1 MRFNAIFI
9 LAGSVLAGTFA
20 QVASAQ
26 SFNRVATLPNYVNNE
41 DIGDETV
48 SEIVAA
54 TADGNTV
61 VYTDSELEEI
71 GFFDITNL
79 DFPVYGGKLGV
90 GGSPTSVAVLGDTY
104 ALVGVDTSDSFTA
117 PGGHLAV
124 VDISSHPASL
134 VTTIDLGGQPDSVAI
149 SPDGA
154 YAAIAIENERDE
166 EVCVGGAEDASPV
179 PEDGPE
185 QPGDVTED
193 QCEAGGG
200 QVGVLPQNGPGT
212 AIGNPAGYLVIVDL
226 SDPDPA
232 NWARSDVDLTGLAEF
247 APTDPE
253 PEFVDINADNLA
265 VVTLQENNH
274 VVLVDLTDGSIPG
287 HFSAG
292 TVSLSGI
299 DATEDGVID
308 FGDDLADVPREPDA
322 VAWVTLDGGYA
333 LATANEGDL
342 AGGSRGMTVFGTDG
356 SVIFDSGATVDEQ
369 AARHGHYPEDR
380 SENKG
385 TEPEAVEYGNFGGTG
400 YLFLGS
406 ERGSFINVYTVDAA
420 TGMPTFLQLLPA
432 PFGPEGV
439 LAIPGRNLLLA
450 SGENDDP
457 SFGVRSTVMIYELE
471 DSEPQYPQILS
482 DVVDGKPI
490 GWSAL
495 SGMHAASDDELLA
508 VWDSYYGE
516 SRIFTIDVSQT
527 PAVITDARTI
537 QGSSGDLDPEG
548 ITVAP
553 DGTVWIAS
561 EGNASGE
568 RPNLLVQTDTLGNV
582 LREVTLPKRIEKCR
596 SKSSSVGSLGS
607 GFEGLT
613 AVEGPLPGIAKRHRR
628 GSYFLL
634 TAQQRGWNYTTPGC
648 RWIDDDPFDL
658 NADEPFATRIW
669 VYDVKRNKW
678 KHILYLLE
686 SVPSDA
692 SWVGLSEI
700 TRVEGGFVVI
710 ERDNRTGD
718 FAEIKWLVHFSDE
731 ALADGIVTRAEKK
744 VYDLLPDLNAT
755 NGWISDKPEGVAV
768 TPAGELYV
776 VTDNDGV
783 DDWSGETWFL
793 ELGNI
798 AGLFDDQESAP
809 ATR

>member
-1 MRFNAIFI
+1 MRFNAISI
-9 LAGSVLAGTFA
+9 LAGSLVAVTFG

-26 SFNRVATLPNYVNNE
+26 SFNRVATLPNYVNNG

-48 SEIVAA
+48 SEIIAA
-54 TADGNTV
+54 SADGNTV

-79 DFPVYGGKLGV
+79 DFPIYGGKFGV
-90 GGSPTSVAVLGDTY
+90 GGSPTSVAVLGDNY
-104 ALVGVDTSDSFTA
+104 ALVGVDSSDSFVA
-117 PGGHLAV
+117 PSGHLAV
-124 VDISSHPASL
+124 VDISSNPASL

-149 SPDGA
+149 SPDGH
-154 YAAIAIENERDE
+154 YAAVVIENQRDE
-166 EVCVGGAEDASPV
+166 FICVGGAEDASPV

-185 QPGDVTED
+185 EAGDITED

-200 QVGVLPQNGPGT
+200 LVGVVPQNGSGT
-212 AIGNPAGYLVIVDL
+212 AIGNPAGYLVIIDL

-232 NWARSDVDLTGLAEF
+232 NWTRSDVDLTGLADV

-253 PEFVDINADNLA
+253 PEFVDINADNQA

-274 VVLVDLTDGSIPG
+274 IIIVDLEDGSIAN

-292 TVSLSGI
+292 AVGLSGV
-299 DATEDGVID
+299 DATEDGVIVL
-308 FGDDLADVPREPDA
+308 GDEAADVPREPDA
-322 VAWVTLDGGYA
+322 VAWLTLDGGYA

-342 AGGSRGMTVFGTDG
+342 EGGSRSTTVFQTDG
-356 SVIFDSGATVDEQ
+356 TVIFDSGATVEEQ

-385 TEPEAVEYGNFGGTG
+385 TEPEAVEFGDFGGAR

-420 TGMPTFLQLLPA
+420 TGVPTFSQLLPA

-457 SFGVRSTVMIYELE
+457 SFGVRSTVMIYELQ
-471 DSEPQYPQILS
+471 DSEPAYPQILS

-495 SGMHAASDDELLA
+495 SGMHATSDERLLA
-508 VWDSYYGE
+508 VWDSYY
-516 SRIFTIDVSQT
+516 SQSQIFTIDVSQT
-527 PAVITDARTI
+527 PAVITDARPI

-553 DGTVWIAS
+553 DGTYWIAS
-561 EGNASGE
+561 EGDASGE
-568 RPNLLVQTDTLGNV
+568 VPNRLVQTDTLGNV
-582 LREVTLPKRIEKCR
+582 LKEVTLPKRIEKCR
-596 SKSSSVGSLGS
+596 SKSTSVGSLGS

-634 TAQQRGWNYTTPGC
+634 IAQQRGWNYTTPGC

-669 VYDVKRNKW
+669 VYDVKRDQW
-678 KHILYLLE
+678 KHIFYLLE

-718 FAEIKWLVHFSDE
+718 FGEIKWLVQFSDD

-744 VYDLLPDLNAT
+744 VYDLLPDLHST
-755 NGWISDKPEGVAV
+755 NGWITDKPEGVAM

-783 DDWSGETWFL
+783 EDWSGETWFL
-793 ELGNI
+793 RLGNV
-798 AGLFDDQESAP
+798 ASLFD
-809 ATR
+809 

>member
-1 MRFNAIFI
+1 MRLNAISI
-9 LAGSVLAGTFA
+9 LAGSLAAVSFA
-20 QVASAQ
+20 HVAGAQ
-26 SFNRVATLPNYVNNE
+26 SFNRVATLPNYVNNG
-41 DIGDETV
+41 DVGDETV

-54 TADGNTV
+54 SADGNII

-71 GFFDITNL
+71 GFFDITDL
-79 DFPVYGGKLGV
+79 DFPIYGGKFGV
-90 GGSPTSVAVLGDTY
+90 GGSPTSVAVLGDDF
-104 ALVGVDTSDSFTA
+104 ALVSVDTSDSFVT

-124 VDISSHPASL
+124 VDITSNPAGL

-149 SPDGA
+149 SPDGR

-166 EVCVGGAEDASPV
+166 FVCVGGAEDASPV

-185 QPGDVTED
+185 APGDITEE

-200 QVGVLPQNGPGT
+200 LVGVVPQNGPGT
-212 AIGNPAGYLVIVDL
+212 TIGNPAGYLVIIELADA
-226 SDPDPA
+226 DPA
-232 NWARSDVDLTGLAEF
+232 NWTRRDVDLTGLAGI

-253 PEFVDINADNLA
+253 PEFVDINADNQA

-274 VVLVDLTDGSIPG
+274 IVIVDLADGSIVS

-292 TVSLSGI
+292 AVSLFGV
-299 DATEDGVID
+299 DATEDGVISL
-308 FGDDLADVPREPDA
+308 GDDIADVLREPDA
-322 VAWVTLDGGYA
+322 VTWLPIDSGYA

-342 AGGSRGMTVFGTDG
+342 DGGSRGTTLFRPDGT
-356 SVIFDSGATVDEQ
+356 VIFDSGAQVEEQ
-369 AARHGHYPEDR
+369 AVRHGHYPEDR

-385 TEPEAVEYGNFGGTG
+385 AEPEAVEYGNFGGAG

-406 ERGSFINVYTVDAA
+406 ERGSFISVYTVDAA
-420 TGMPTFLQLLPA
+420 TGEPSFSQLLPA

-439 LAIPGRNLLLA
+439 LAIPSRNLLLA

-457 SFGVRSTVMIYELE
+457 SFGVRSTVMVYELQ
-471 DSEPQYPQILS
+471 DAEPEYPQILS

-495 SGMHAASDDELLA
+495 SGMTAIGEEQVLA
-508 VWDSYYGE
+508 VWDSYYSE

-527 PAVITDARTI
+527 PALITNAVTI
-537 QGSSGDLDPEG
+537 QGGSGDLDPEG

-553 DGTVWIAS
+553 DGTYWIAS
-561 EGNASGE
+561 EGDASGE
-568 RPNLLVQTDTLGNV
+568 RPNRLVQTDSLGSV
-582 LREVTLPKRIEKCR
+582 LKEVTLPKRIEKCR
-596 SKSSSVGSLGS
+596 AKSTSTGSLGS
-607 GFEGLT
+607 GFEGLA
-613 AVEGPLPGIAKRHRR
+613 AVEAPLPGIEMRHKQ
-628 GSYFLL
+628 GQYFLMV
-634 TAQQRGWNYTTPGC
+634 AQQRGWNYTTPGC

-669 VYDVKRNKW
+669 VYDVKRDKW
-678 KHILYLLE
+678 KHIVYVLE

-710 ERDNRTGD
+710 ERDNRSGD
-718 FAEIKWLVHFSDE
+718 FGEIKWLVHFSDA
-731 ALADGIVTRAEKK
+731 ALADGIVTRSEKR
-744 VYDLLPDLNAT
+744 VYDLLPQLNST
-755 NGWISDKPEGVAV
+755 NGWITDKPEGVAV
-768 TPAGELYV
+768 TPAGEVYV

-783 DDWSGETWFL
+783 EDWSGETWFL
-793 ELGNI
+793 RLGN
-798 AGLFDDQESAP
+798 AANLFE
-809 ATR
+809 

>member
-1 MRFNAIFI
+1 MRFNAIF
-9 LAGSVLAGTFA
+9 VLAGGLVAVTFA
-20 QVASAQ
+20 QVAGAQ
-26 SFNRVATLPNYVNNE
+26 SFNRVATLPNYVNNG

-48 SEIVAA
+48 SEIIAA
-54 TADGNTV
+54 SADGNTV

-71 GFFDITNL
+71 GVFDITNL
-79 DFPVYGGKLGV
+79 DFPIYGGKFGV

-104 ALVGVDTSDSFTA
+104 ALVGVDSSESFVA
-117 PGGHLAV
+117 ASGHLAV
-124 VDISSHPASL
+124 VDISSNPASL
-134 VTTIDLGGQPDSVAI
+134 VTTIDMGGQPDSIAV

-154 YAAIAIENERDE
+154 YAVVVIENERDE
-166 EVCVGGAEDASPV
+166 FICVGGAEDASPV

-185 QPGDVTED
+185 EPGDITED

-200 QVGVLPQNGPGT
+200 LVGALPQNGPDT

-226 SDPDPA
+226 SDPDPL
-232 NWARSDVDLTGLAEF
+232 NWTSSDVDLTGLADI
-247 APTDPE
+247 AATDPE

-274 VVLVDLTDGSIPG
+274 IVLVDLTDGSIVN

-292 TVSLSGI
+292 TVSLSGV
-299 DATEDGVID
+299 DATEDGVIVLAEE
-308 FGDDLADVPREPDA
+308 LADVPREPDA
-322 VAWVTLDGGYA
+322 VAWLTLDGGYA

-342 AGGSRGMTVFGTDG
+342 AGGSRGTTVFGTDG
-356 SVIFDSGATVDEQ
+356 TVIFDSGATVDEQ
-369 AARHGHYPEDR
+369 AVRHGHYPEDR

-385 TEPEAVEYGNFGGTG
+385 TEPEAVEYGNFGGAG

-420 TGMPTFLQLLPA
+420 TGVPTFSQLLPA

-457 SFGVRSTVMIYELE
+457 SFGVRSTVMIYELQ
-471 DSEPQYPQILS
+471 DREPEYPQILS
-482 DVVDGKPI
+482 DVVDGKPV

-495 SGMHAASDDELLA
+495 SGMHATSDEQLLA
-508 VWDSYYGE
+508 VWDSYYSE
-516 SRIFTIDVSQT
+516 SRIFTIDVTQT
-527 PAVITDARTI
+527 PAVVTDAVPI

-553 DGTVWIAS
+553 DGTYWIAS
-561 EGNASGE
+561 EGDASGE
-568 RPNLLVQTDTLGNV
+568 RPNRLVQTDTLGNV
-582 LREVTLPKRIEKCR
+582 LQEVTLPKRIEKCR
-596 SKSSSVGSLGS
+596 SKTASVGSLGS
-607 GFEGLT
+607 GFEGVT
-613 AVEGPLPGIAKRHRR
+613 VAQGPLPGIAPWAGPRR
-628 GSYFLL
+628 YFLL
-634 TAQQRGWNYTTPGC
+634 VAQQRGWNYTTPGC
-648 RWIDDDPFDL
+648 RWLDDDPFDL

-669 VYDVKRNKW
+669 VYDVKRDKW
-678 KHILYLLE
+678 KHIFYLLE

-710 ERDNRTGD
+710 ERDNRSGD
-718 FAEIKWLVHFSDE
+718 FGQIKRLVYFSDR
-731 ALADGIVTRAEKK
+731 ALKDRIVTRSEKK

-755 NGWISDKPEGVAV
+755 NGWITDKPEGVAV
-768 TPAGELYV
+768 TPAGEVYV

-783 DDWSGETWFL
+783 EDWSGETWFL
-793 ELGNI
+793 RLGN
-798 AGLFDDQESAP
+798 AANLFE
-809 ATR
+809 